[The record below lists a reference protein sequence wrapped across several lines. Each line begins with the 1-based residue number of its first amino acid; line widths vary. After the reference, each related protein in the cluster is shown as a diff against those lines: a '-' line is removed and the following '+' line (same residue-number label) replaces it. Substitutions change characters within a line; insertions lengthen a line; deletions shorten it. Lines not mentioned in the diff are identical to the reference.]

1 MKRQNNTYKSCSIPR
16 VLSISSMVTAFRQKY
31 DSSYTY
37 EGECHD
43 FWEFI
48 CVLQGSVSV
57 AVEDKVFEVN
67 SGQILFL
74 NPLEFHNMC
83 SISNT
88 NPEVLIMSF
97 RLTRSFHFDKRIV
110 TIGSKI
116 ENELINLLDDG
127 SQIFDFSGICTNSVK
142 ENSEISAQI
151 FINRLEI
158 LLLKMLQDDK
168 TVQSSIENRSTIYY
182 SKIIGI
188 LKINIKRRLSIKDIA
203 VLANMSESNVKKVFS
218 MYANK
223 GVIQY
228 FNELKIIEA
237 KKLLKTGLS
246 VYEVSKE
253 LGYTEQNYFSNAFKK
268 ATGYSPK
275 NWLKELANAEL

>member
-1 MKRQNNTYKSCSIPR
+1 MKRQNNMYKSCSIPR
-16 VLSISSMVTAFRQKY
+16 VLSISSMVTAFRKKY
-31 DSSYTY
+31 SSSYKY

-48 CVLQGSVSV
+48 CVLQGNVSI

-83 SISNT
+83 SISNM

-97 RLTRSFHFDKRIV
+97 RLTHSFYFDKRIV
-110 TIGSKI
+110 TISSKI

-127 SQIFDFSGICTNSVK
+127 SQIFNFNGICTNSVK

-158 LLLKMLQDDK
+158 LLLKMIRDDN
-168 TVQSSIENRSTIYY
+168 TVQYSIQNRSTIYY

-188 LKINIKRRLSIKDIA
+188 LKNNIQTRLSIKDIA

-268 ATGYSPK
+268 ATGCSPK
-275 NWLKELANAEL
+275 NWLKELANVEL